1 MKFQD
6 TLVITPTHE
15 ECESKAP
22 SCYVSTGHSCP
33 VCGGSGGWR
42 DYDQVE
48 LPWKECRICKG
59 SGLVR
64 ARVIVEWEADTE
76 PDAEKTEGTVTHQR
90 PCRWWEI
97 EEIRKK
103 YGRKKQQ

>member
-1 MKFQD
+1 
-6 TLVITPTHE
+6 
-15 ECESKAP
+15 
-22 SCYVSTGHSCP
+22 
-33 VCGGSGGWR
+33 
-42 DYDQVE
+42 
-48 LPWKECRICKG
+48 
-59 SGLVR
+59 
-64 ARVIVEWEADTE
+64 VEWEADIE